1 VPFCSKDEDS
11 NTVLSLL
18 FVDRVALE
26 QETAVAVDKM
36 KLKMIGSNS
45 ADTGTAQQQEQHYQ
59 KLTAEMQ
66 QQRQSLQELYQ
77 QVLQAAYA
85 NTNDPPEPTE
95 TSIKFAKR
103 PVSIREFSKGQVL
116 GYGNFSEICVVTHTV
131 TKQVFALKQIPKKQA
146 ADLAK
151 PSPHPPNRLAK
162 PMSLYH
168 SR

>member
-1 VPFCSKDEDS
+1 MHRVGGRCAATEQSVDS
-11 NTVLSLL
+11 FRVVVLLVLATCLSAAKTNLERTVLSLL

-103 PVSIREFSKGQVL
+103 PVSIREFEKGQVL
-116 GYGNFSEICVVTHTV
+116 G
-131 TKQVFALKQIPKKQA
+131 
-146 ADLAK
+146 
-151 PSPHPPNRLAK
+151 
-162 PMSLYH
+162 
-168 SR
+168 